1 MDDFR
6 YVSESLISLIDE
18 IKSCIEKKI
27 FYKSQQ
33 SIEAARELLIKLE

>member
-18 IKSCIEKKI
+18 IKSCIEKN

-33 SIEAARELLIKLE
+33 SIEATRELLIKLE